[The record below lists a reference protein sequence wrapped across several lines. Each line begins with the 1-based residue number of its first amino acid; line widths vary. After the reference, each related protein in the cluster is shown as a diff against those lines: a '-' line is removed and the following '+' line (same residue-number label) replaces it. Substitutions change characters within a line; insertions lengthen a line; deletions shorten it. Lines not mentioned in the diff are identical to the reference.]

1 MFPSNVLFWLLT
13 FCSLAICN
21 VWWYDGFVPSICIEC
36 VCIYVGLSGGQY
48 LRMAYSRFT
57 FSKIVLQLCLCF
69 CHAIFVILISE
80 LNVKLHGKHL
90 NIEKNMLKF
99 RVREKNKRM
108 NMSKTYSIK
117 RVENN
122 EYRSEK
128 VQERVHLGC
137 FFPWKKMTT
146 KNQLLWLFTK
156 HFWYFVHL
164 WPLRRL
170 LKIYPHNFIRV

>member
-48 LRMAYSRFT
+48 LRMAHSRFT

-80 LNVKLHGKHL
+80 LYVKLHGKHL

-137 FFPWKKMTT
+137 FFSWIKMTT

-164 WPLRRL
+164 WPLRRM